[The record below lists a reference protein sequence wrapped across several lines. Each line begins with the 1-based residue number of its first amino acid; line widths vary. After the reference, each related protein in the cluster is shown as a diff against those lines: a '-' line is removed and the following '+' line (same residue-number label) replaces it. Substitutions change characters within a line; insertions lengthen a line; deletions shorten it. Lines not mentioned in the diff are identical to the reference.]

1 MFCCKFVIISSD
13 FKRLTTFFKFYFI
26 LLDTFYVYDKF
37 ALNNQTHN
45 ENGNRSSNMIS
56 MLFFLDSVN
65 FCRNNFYLE

>member
-1 MFCCKFVIISSD
+1 MFYCKFVIISSD
-13 FKRLTTFFKFYFI
+13 FKRLNRFLKFYFVI

-37 ALNNQTHN
+37 ALNNQTH
-45 ENGNRSSNMIS
+45 RSSNMIS